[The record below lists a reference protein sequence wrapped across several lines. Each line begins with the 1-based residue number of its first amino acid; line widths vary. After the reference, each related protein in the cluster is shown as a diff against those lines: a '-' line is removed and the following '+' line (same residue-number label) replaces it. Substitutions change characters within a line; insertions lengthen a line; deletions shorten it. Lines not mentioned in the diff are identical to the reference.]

1 MTGVLGRKWLAVLA
15 LLGLIAA
22 LLAVNPDR
30 ALADAGNPDVD
41 NPPTYSACVGPAL
54 ADAGFEDIAG
64 RSGEEAINCL
74 AHYKIALGRSETEF
88 APRET
93 ISRWQMALFLS
104 RAASIAGVVLPTE
117 KTDPQFTDIG
127 ATSEDAQAAAN
138 RLAEAGIMP
147 GTSTTTFS
155 PNQEVTRGS
164 MASMLDS
171 FLSQATIGE
180 GGADTTKLS
189 PDDDVLT
196 DITTVPRNSYIS
208 IRRIYELGITKG
220 VNAEGTVYRPNQ
232 PVTREQMALFI
243 TRTLAHTIARPAGVS
258 IQADKDSAT
267 GSGAEGTDGEEIN
280 FVVSVRDENYQ
291 PQVDVNV
298 DVFSSADPDN
308 AFDDEGACD
317 TATTAQ
323 GGSRKCEIHGNDEQT
338 GTSGD
343 INLTLNVAEDTTIW
357 AWTGDAGAK
366 YDNDETVSAMAE
378 IGFNKGA
385 TKLLVSHDLTDN
397 QTKLGF
403 GQTVNVTI
411 QVADDDNNP
420 VAEEGLSVGVSQ
432 TVTNAA
438 KAGVTRS
445 GSSSGNTRKTDASGK
460 ITLQFTQTDPTTGT
474 AGDSDGEVVLTITD
488 SNTNDHIVLADGEG
502 EDPGEA
508 QATGKETNDGMLRY
522 SAAGMCTDGKDWDHD
537 RDPATDDVPCAETND
552 TTNAARVGFTWSDDN
567 ADPVNH
573 TLSLSQLNQYAVAS
587 EEGDGGESRV
597 TATLT
602 NEYGSPVSRVTV
614 TFNSNLTNSE
624 GENDGGLGGAELND
638 RQGSTGSRDGSRRI
652 NYNRDNKVGAVEII
666 TASTSWMEL
675 LTPRN
680 IPVVVGC
687 TDGEDWDDDGDP
699 ATDDV
704 PCAETDDTT
713 ESATHVY
720 QAINAD
726 GTAKAVLGCPSGTDG
741 ACTATMDIA
750 RPEKGTDNTAT
761 FYWAAKVDETGS
773 GTIVDRSTED
783 KRIIFTTVVGCPD
796 GRADDPETADEDE
809 ACAENDDTASIAM
822 YDDNDHFTV
831 GEDPVTLE
839 DFEKALDEKN
849 EAGDAPKYDMASV
862 SNYSDTADNVSAFTI
877 SESPSDDDS

>member
-1 MTGVLGRKWLAVLA
+1 MTGVLGRKWLAVPA

-74 AHYKIALGRSETEF
+74 AHYKIALGRSETEYS
-88 APRET
+88 PRET
-93 ISRWQMALFLS
+93 IRRWQMALFLS

-117 KTDPQFTDIG
+117 KMDPQFTDIS

-180 GGADTTKLS
+180 GGADTTKLN

-317 TATTAQ
+317 TATTAV

-385 TKLLVSHDLTDN
+385 TKLLVSHDLADN

-460 ITLQFTQTDPTTGT
+460 ITLEFTQTDPTTGT
-474 AGDSDGEVVLTITD
+474 TGDSDGEVVLTITD
-488 SNTNDHIVLADGEG
+488 SNTNDNIVLADGEG

-508 QATGKETNDGMLRY
+508 QASDALTNDGMLRY
-522 SAAGMCTDGKDWDHD
+522 SAAG
-537 RDPATDDVPCAETND
+537 A
-552 TTNAARVGFTWSDDN
+552 TNAARVGFTWSDDN

-675 LTPRN
+675 LTPRD

-687 TDGEDWDDDGDP
+687 TDGEDWDDDSDP
-699 ATDDV
+699 GTPDV
-704 PCAETDDTT
+704 MCTETDDTT

-783 KRIIFTTVVGCPD
+783 KRIIFTTVVGCAD
-796 GRADDPETADEDE
+796 GQNWDDDEDE
-809 ACAENDDTASIAM
+809 NTDEVPCTENDDTASIAM

-849 EAGDAPKYDMASV
+849 EAGDASKYDMASV

>member
-1 MTGVLGRKWLAVLA
+1 MTGVLGRKWLAVPA

-30 ALADAGNPDVD
+30 AFADAGDPDVD

-54 ADAGFEDIAG
+54 DDAGFEDIDG

-117 KTDPQFTDIG
+117 KMDPQFTDIG
-127 ATSEDAQAAAN
+127 GTSEDAQAAAN

-155 PNQEVTRGS
+155 PNQEVTRGT

-180 GGADTTKLS
+180 GGADTTKLN

-258 IQADKDSAT
+258 IQADKASAT
-267 GSGAEGTDGEEIN
+267 GSGADGTDGEEIN

-308 AFDDEGACD
+308 AFDDDGACD

-385 TKLLVSHDLTDN
+385 TKLLVSHDLADN

-460 ITLQFTQTDPTTGT
+460 ITLQFTQTDPTAGT

-488 SNTNDHIVLADGEG
+488 SNTNDNIVLADGEG

-508 QATGKETNDGMLRY
+508 QASGEETNDGMLRY
-522 SAAGMCTDGKDWDHD
+522 SAAG
-537 RDPATDDVPCAETND
+537 A
-552 TTNAARVGFTWSDDN
+552 TNAARVGFTWSDDN

-573 TLSLSQLNQYAVAS
+573 TLSLSQLNEYAVAS

-675 LTPRN
+675 LTPRD
-680 IPVVVGC
+680 IPLVVGC
-687 TDGEDWDDDGDP
+687 EDGEDYDDDGDP
-699 ATDDV
+699 MTADV

-726 GTAKAVLGCPSGTDG
+726 GTAKAVLGCAAGDG

-750 RPEKGTDNTAT
+750 RPDKGTDNTAT
-761 FYWAAKVDETGS
+761 FYWAAKVDETGN

-783 KRIIFTTVVGCPD
+783 KRIIFTTVVGCAD
-796 GRADDPETADEDE
+796 GQNWDDDEDE
-809 ACAENDDTASIAM
+809 NTDEVPCTESDDTASIAM

-877 SESPSDDDS
+877 SESTSDDDS

>member
-1 MTGVLGRKWLAVLA
+1 MTGVLGRKWLAVPA

-74 AHYKIALGRSETEF
+74 AHYKIALGRSETEYS
-88 APRET
+88 PRET
-93 ISRWQMALFLS
+93 IRRWQMALFLS

-117 KTDPQFTDIG
+117 KMDPQFTDIS

-180 GGADTTKLS
+180 GGADTTKLN

-317 TATTAQ
+317 TATTAV

-385 TKLLVSHDLTDN
+385 TKLLVSHDLADN

-403 GQTVNVTI
+403 GQTVIVTI

-460 ITLQFTQTDPTTGT
+460 ITLEFTQTDPTAGT

-488 SNTNDHIVLADGEG
+488 SNTNDNIVLADGEG

-508 QATGKETNDGMLRY
+508 QASDALTNDGMLRY
-522 SAAGMCTDGKDWDHD
+522 SAAG
-537 RDPATDDVPCAETND
+537 A
-552 TTNAARVGFTWSDDN
+552 TNAARVGFTWSDDN

-675 LTPRN
+675 LTPRD
-680 IPVVVGC
+680 IPVVGGDC
-687 TDGEDWDDDGDP
+687 TDGEDWDDDDNP
-699 ATDDV
+699 ATEDV

-726 GTAKAVLGCPSGTDG
+726 GSAKAVLGCPSGTDG

-783 KRIIFTTVVGCPD
+783 KRIIFTTVVGCAD
-796 GRADDPETADEDE
+796 GQNWDDDEDE
-809 ACAENDDTASIAM
+809 NTDEVPCTENDDTASIAM